1 LQVFASAL
9 VFTLVATAGAI
20 PIDFNLAG
28 EPYSSV
34 ELDNISTTGC
44 TGISAILSE
53 NLEDV
58 EFSLDYGE
66 SYTFDFF
73 DIIVDGFFGWGTAN
87 IEATL
92 AFDQPAGSEITGTG
106 NGNWF
111 TIFGVISGGCLIGWG
126 TANIEATL
134 AFDQP
139 AGSEITG
146 TGNGNWFTIFG
157 VISGGCLTWGDMPQ
171 TMSLSDGNYF
181 YVDFEDLSLIGVGDR
196 TTVSAT
202 VTAAA
207 PVPEP
212 GTVLLVGTGLLGM
225 IVFGRKRLNKKA

>member
-1 LQVFASAL
+1 MRMKKLRVFLFASAL

-111 TIFGVISGGCLIGWG
+111 TIFGVISGGCL
-126 TANIEATL
+126 
-134 AFDQP
+134 
-139 AGSEITG
+139 
-146 TGNGNWFTIFG
+146 
-157 VISGGCLTWGDMPQ
+157 TWGDMPQ